1 MTKRM
6 MFVIAFVF
14 CSVQLSSATPAFA
27 GSGWVCMKD
36 GKKIKIK
43 GKSPQKKQK
52 KCEAKGGTWEEK
64 QAEAASTEKAPAAEM
79 GTGTGW

>member
-6 MFVIAFVF
+6 MFVIAFAF
-14 CSVQLSSATPAFA
+14 CGVQLSPPVLA
-27 GSGWVCMKD
+27 GTGWVCMKD

-43 GKSPQKKQK
+43 GKTPEKKQK

>member
-6 MFVIAFVF
+6 MLAFAFVF
-14 CSVQLSSATPAFA
+14 CGVQLSTPVFATT
-27 GSGWVCMKD
+27 GWVCMKD
-36 GKKIKIK
+36 GKSIRIK
-43 GKSPQKKQK
+43 GKGLKKKQK

>member
-1 MTKRM
+1 MTKRI
-6 MFVIAFVF
+6 MFVFALAFFGVPF
-14 CSVQLSSATPAFA
+14 SSPVLA

-43 GKSPQKKQK
+43 GKNPEKKQK

-64 QAEAASTEKAPAAEM
+64 KAEAASTEKAPAAEM